1 MSNINEYAKNI
12 SPELYQKLSTAV
24 ETGKW
29 LDGAPLS
36 EEQKAH
42 SLQLVMAYQKQFN
55 IDPDHFTIA
64 QNGEI
69 YMQPKSELKK
79 QFASADD
86 KDDLHLLKL

>member
-12 SPELYQKLSTAV
+12 SSELYEKLKTAV

-29 LDGAPLS
+29 LDGAALT

-42 SLQLVMAYQKQFN
+42 SLQLVMAYQKEFN
-55 IDPDHFTIA
+55 VEPDHFTIA

-69 YMQPKSELKK
+69 YMESKKVLKN
-79 QFASADD
+79 QFAKTAETDEV
-86 KDDLHLLKL
+86 HLINL

>member
-1 MSNINEYAKNI
+1 MANINEYAKNI
-12 SPELYQKLSTAV
+12 TPALYQKLATAV

-42 SLQLVMAYQKQFN
+42 SLQLVMAYQKEFN
-55 IDPDHFTIA
+55 IEPDHFTIA

-69 YMQPKSELKK
+69 YMESKKILKQ
-79 QFASADD
+79 QFANPDD
-86 KDDLHLLKL
+86 NDELHLINL

>member
-1 MSNINEYAKNI
+1 VANINEYAKNI
-12 SPELYQKLSTAV
+12 TPALYQKLATAV

-42 SLQLVMAYQKQFN
+42 SLQLVMAYQKEFN
-55 IDPDHFTIA
+55 IAPDHFTIA

-69 YMQPKSELKK
+69 YMESKTILKQ
-79 QFASADD
+79 QFAESDD
-86 KDDLHLLKL
+86 NSEIHLIDL